1 MIAKLRH
8 FVPRNI
14 LLHIYQSLIHPY
26 ISYGLTAWGM
36 ASKSALNRI
45 LILQKGCLRFI
56 SFSERRAHAIPLF
69 LDTSVLPVHFLY
81 YEAVC
86 CLMHDV
92 SNQIAPSNI
101 LDMHSYNTCSSTS
114 QNYYQKFSRLEV
126 QNKVFSR
133 VGPRLWNELPA
144 RMRSLPMKTFKN
156 ELHNLLLS
164 VLEQCDDYLDTD
176 QITFVLKKEQSH
188 ETLAMNMPTHCVL
201 LLGFRKN

>member
-14 LLHIYQSLIHPY
+14 LLHIYQSLIYPY

-45 LILQKGCLRFI
+45 LILQKRCLRFI
-56 SFSERRAHAIPLF
+56 FFSERRAHAIPLF
-69 LDTSVLPVHFLY
+69 LDTSVLPVHFLS

-101 LDMHSYNTCSSTS
+101 LDLFTKTSHVHSYNTLSSKS

-126 QNKVFSR
+126 QNKAFSR

-176 QITFVLKKEQSH
+176 QITFVLKKSDH
-188 ETLAMNMPTHCVL
+188 TKRWL
-201 LLGFRKN
+201 